1 MAAQTCELLRGAIWA
16 RACRPHSS
24 RSPSPARRRRPSS
37 STAPPPIVATLPLL
51 IDDAREAVELAVR
64 EGDDVAALLGAVTP
78 RLSAD
83 NVDQV
88 TSALYLRAAKGGHT
102 VARRWW
108 AVAAPAMAPRP
119 RRAAPASVAD
129 GAEAAAASRPGAGV
143 VVATD
148 GFALGEASRPRSARR
163 WALRARWSAAMSR
176 RARVGP
182 SAILAAAV
190 AAAPDR
196 AIVAAPLR
204 GAAVRGDVRRL
215 RAARAATP
223 RGRLPLGGRAGR
235 LPVAD
240 AAPRR
245 RRRVLRALGAPDAGY
260 ALEGGVAAWLDDL
273 GASGDAAEV
282 PGVDDNAKIDA
293 RAPSWTP
300 RRRGATTSYVRTSS
314 ELEAKVA
321 SFAHVRYVV
330 DGWVDDGTTRSSA
343 TPPPPSAALDLGAPP
358 AAHDRDDGAAAFA
371 AVDVGGDAA
380 RTWRPNGPGT
390 LRASPAAPRPLPAPQ
405 LDPSPGA
412 RRPAAPVAGRAS
424 SSSRTPPLPGGARG
438 PVQPTRRR
446 RAGPRRRRW
455 RLAGPR
461 PVDVLFVGKLN
472 GRRRNILRA
481 LRYDHGLRVLHGNA
495 DGPLFGEPLKA
506 ALQGAKVVLSLRFFD
521 DDREWK
527 MTRFLPAVAAGAVV
541 VAEPGGAPAEQ
552 AAWAGAV
559 HFAAGGVSGLA
570 RAIRAYLDDDAARDA
585 RAAAALDVLRSRP
598 MAAKLRR
605 PLAKLAR
612 GACPG
617 WVPETVEGDPA
628 PWQWDVV
635 MD

>member
-1 MAAQTCELLRGAIWA
+1 MGASRRLLPPLLAFALA
-16 RACRPHSS
+16 RATTHDLFVDG
-24 RSPSPARRRRPSS
+24 
-37 STAPPPIVATLPLL
+37 APPPIVATLPLL
-51 IDDAREAVELAVR
+51 IDGAREAVELAVR

-102 VARRWW
+102 VARRC
-108 AVAAPAMAPRP
+108 
-119 RRAAPASVAD
+119 
-129 GAEAAAASRPGAGV
+129 AAAASRPGAGV

-148 GFALGEASRPRSARR
+148 GFALGEASRAALGA
-163 WALRARWSAAMSR
+163 ALRARARAAV
-176 RARVGP
+176 ATAEWVGP

-196 AIVAAPLR
+196 AIVAAPPW
-204 GAAVRGDVRRL
+204 GAAVRGDVFVDYERLARGRRGASSPGR
-215 RAARAATP
+215 RAAGCLSRTP
-223 RGRLPLGGRAGR
+223 LL
-235 LPVAD
+235 VAD
-240 AAPRR
+240 AESWE
-245 RRRVLRALGAPDAGY
+245 ALGAPDGGY

-273 GASGDAAEV
+273 GA
-282 PGVDDNAKIDA
+282 
-293 RAPSWTP
+293 RR
-300 RRRGATTSYVRTSS
+300 RRRGAGVVDALACDPLPDGGERLDAVGLPDDWERLRQVDADLFHLRSRPAGGGTSAPVPRPARTWLGRNLSGLSSTATSATGAANAATPSPRRSASTTTTASSRPCSRTSS
-314 ELEAKVA
+314 RAHAVVVHHALEPW
-321 SFAHVRYVV
+321 F
-330 DGWVDDGTTRSSA
+330 G
-343 TPPPPSAALDLGAPP
+343 
-358 AAHDRDDGAAAFA
+358 
-371 AVDVGGDAA
+371 
-380 RTWRPNGPGT
+380 
-390 LRASPAAPRPLPAPQ
+390 APRP
-405 LDPSPGA
+405 
-412 RRPAAPVAGRAS
+412 AA
-424 SSSRTPPLPGGARG
+424 
-438 PVQPTRRR
+438 RR
-446 RAGPRRRRW
+446 RAAAAVAALAAASAKMSADDGSEVGFAAARGWPNPNASALYNFEQANVVALAEARGLRAAHVPLGAAPGLGDGAGA
-455 RLAGPR
+455 LAGPR

-506 ALQGAKVVLSLRFFD
+506 ALEGAKVVLSLRFFD

-527 MTRFLPAVAAGAVV
+527 MTRFLPPSPPAPSSSRSPPRGVQVA
-541 VAEPGGAPAEQ
+541 
-552 AAWAGAV
+552 
-559 HFAAGGVSGLA
+559 
-570 RAIRAYLDDDAARDA
+570 
-585 RAAAALDVLRSRP
+585 P